1 MIRDSGSNFTAAF
14 DAVLADA
21 GIQTVLCNI
30 RTPRMSACRTLDR
43 GMPTRTPG
51 PHPNLE
57 SGPICGRILRDY
69 EIHYNQHRPRRSLHG
84 AAAEPAT
91 RAGRSQPAPRLQTD
105 SRRRPD
111 QRIPP
116 GRMTWTTFSARTG
129 GVRRRRGHH
138 SGFWSW
144 RRSSG
149 AGTKIPIKPVSW
161 HSAPL
166 ADHHRPWSSPSSTSA
181 YAGYL
186 ALSCWRVGQRPARTS
201 RSWCFATRCAC
212 SSASSTRACV
222 TDQQIERSARH

>member
-1 MIRDSGSNFTAAF
+1 
-14 DAVLADA
+14 
-21 GIQTVLCNI
+21 
-30 RTPRMSACRTLDR
+30 
-43 GMPTRTPG
+43 
-51 PHPNLE
+51 
-57 SGPICGRILRDY
+57 
-69 EIHYNQHRPRRSLHG
+69 
-84 AAAEPAT
+84 
-91 RAGRSQPAPRLQTD
+91 
-105 SRRRPD
+105 
-111 QRIPP
+111 
-116 GRMTWTTFSARTG
+116 MTWTTFSARTG

-212 SSASSTRACV
+212 SSASSTRVRYRPADRAIRAALSRLLPRGRWRCFLV
-222 TDQQIERSARH
+222 TPEILLRWHRDAAKKRGRRWRAQSGPGRPPLSDELDELIVRLGTGCLAVARVGATRRWSGARQHRWRPPCSRSRSRRGPRRAWARP